1 MEVSTIGDCS
11 DLFRLMEAGAAGGQ
25 QRAAGGQDG
34 SGLGG
39 GAPGGSGGWVGVF
52 DSEEFRAVQAAKLT
66 LLRLCSMLFRRLSK
80 VGGGGSGGLGGE
92 QSTSN
97 ARWW

>member
-25 QRAAGGQDG
+25 QGAAGGH
-34 SGLGG
+34 
-39 GAPGGSGGWVGVF
+39 GGSALGGGWVGVF

-80 VGGGGSGGLGGE
+80 VG
-92 QSTSN
+92 
-97 ARWW
+97 W